1 VNLEENRQKLL
12 IVIVSRLILVSF
24 VMGLTASASAE
35 QTSFARFLQAFVLS
49 VYLLSALYLVLWR
62 RKWDPDRLYLLQF
75 AFDLVLI
82 TWLIFASGGIDSPFT
97 PFYVLIIVYATLL
110 KHRRGG
116 VLGLMLCIASYVGI
130 AHLGFFG
137 VIPGKELVSYT
148 ELMYRVLLNVL
159 AFVSVT
165 LLGMYLSERLH
176 NARREL
182 GAARALHWNIVNSI
196 RTGLL
201 TLDTS
206 GNITS
211 LNRAAE
217 SITGFRQSDLLSM
230 PLSHVFPASITG
242 RILNSQFHSGSRPLR
257 LECWIGNG
265 RPKEAF
271 LGISCS
277 PLVDEAAERIGYVL
291 SFQDLTEIHRREEEL
306 QIKEKMA
313 AIGQIAAGLAHE
325 IRNPLG
331 SLSGSIQILSSE
343 LALSADQARL
353 IEIILRECDRLNK
366 IVGDFL
372 AYAGARPCVRQPVD
386 LVPVIQDAVELFK
399 NNPEFKPGHRID
411 LSAPPTLTCEAD
423 ADQIRQAVWNI
434 LQNAVRAMPEGGKLA
449 IRISR
454 NHSRVTLS
462 FADEGV
468 GMTAEEKKM
477 LFQPFHSGFRKG
489 AGLGMAIVYQ
499 IVQQHRGSIQVKSR
513 RSKGTAIDLSFP
525 AAAAERTRPHRF
537 GTAGKQNQ
545 AQLKTVTA
553 LL

>member
-12 IVIVSRLILVSF
+12 IVIISRLILVSF
-24 VMGLTASASAE
+24 VMGLTASSE
-35 QTSFARFLQAFVLS
+35 QTDFSGFLQAFVLS
-49 VYLLSALYLVLWR
+49 VYLLSALYLILWR
-62 RKWDPDRLYLLQF
+62 RKWDLDKLYVLQF
-75 AFDLVLI
+75 TFDLVLI

-110 KHRRGG
+110 KQRRGG
-116 VLGLMLCIASYVGI
+116 ILGLVLCITSYVSI
-130 AHLGFFG
+130 AHLGYFG
-137 VIPGKELVSYT
+137 AIPGKEMVSYT
-148 ELMYRVLLNVL
+148 QLMYRVLLNVL
-159 AFVSVT
+159 AFISVT

-176 NARREL
+176 SARREL

-196 RTGLL
+196 RAGLL

-206 GNITS
+206 GKITS

-217 SITGFRQSDLLSM
+217 IITGYSQREVLGM
-230 PLSHVFPASITG
+230 PLSHVFPATISN
-242 RILNSQFHSGSRPLR
+242 RIINSQFHSTSKPIR

-265 RPKEAF
+265 RPKESF

-277 PLVDEAAERIGYVL
+277 PLLDEAGDRIGYVL

-306 QIKEKMA
+306 QLKEKMA

-331 SLSGSIQILSSE
+331 SLSGSIQILRSE
-343 LALSADQARL
+343 LHLSSDQARL
-353 IEIILRECDRLNK
+353 IEIVLRECDRLNK

-386 LVPVIQDAVELFK
+386 LVPIVEDTVQLFK
-399 NNPEFKPGHRID
+399 NNPEFRPVHKID

-434 LQNAVRAMPEGGKLA
+434 LQNAVRAMPEGGKLTV
-449 IRISR
+449 RISR
-454 NHSRVTLS
+454 NHSRVMLN
-462 FADEGV
+462 FCDEGV

-499 IVQQHRGSIQVKSR
+499 IVQQHRGAIQVKSR
-513 RSKGTAIDLSFP
+513 RNKGTVVDVSFP
-525 AAAAERTRPHRF
+525 ASAAESIRPHRF
-537 GTAGKQNQ
+537 GPGVKQDELVAN
-545 AQLKTVTA
+545 AMTA

>member
-24 VMGLTASASAE
+24 VMGLTASASE
-35 QTSFARFLQAFVLS
+35 QTAFSRFLQAFVLS
-49 VYLLSALYLVLWR
+49 IYLLSALYLVLWR
-62 RKWDPDRLYLLQF
+62 RRWNPDRLYLLQF
-75 AFDLVLI
+75 AFDLALI

-97 PFYVLIIVYATLL
+97 PFYVLIIVYATLV
-110 KHRRGG
+110 KQRRGG
-116 VLGLMLCIASYVGI
+116 VLGLVLCIVSYVSI

-137 VIPGKELVSYT
+137 AIAGVETVPYT
-148 ELMYRVLLNVL
+148 QLMYRVLLNVL
-159 AFVSVT
+159 AFISVT
-165 LLGMYLSERLH
+165 LLGLYLSERLH
-176 NARREL
+176 SARREL

-201 TLDTS
+201 TLDTA
-206 GNITS
+206 GKITS

-217 SITGFRQSDLLSM
+217 SITGFSQREVLGM
-230 PLSHVFPASITG
+230 PLSHVFPAAIAN
-242 RILNSQFHSGSRPLR
+242 RIINSQFQSASKPLR

-277 PLVDEAAERIGYVL
+277 PMVDEAGNRIGHVL
-291 SFQDLTEIHRREEEL
+291 SFQDLTEIQRREEEL
-306 QIKEKMA
+306 QLKEKMA

-331 SLSGSIQILSSE
+331 SLSGSIQILRSE
-343 LALSADQARL
+343 LQLSADQARL

-386 LVPVIQDAVELFK
+386 LVPIIEDTVQLFR
-399 NNPEFKPGHRID
+399 NNPEFKPGHQID

-423 ADQIRQAVWNI
+423 ADQIRQAVWNV

-449 IRISR
+449 IRTSR

-462 FADEGV
+462 FTDEGV

-499 IVQQHRGSIQVKSR
+499 VLQQHRGSIQVKSR
-513 RSKGTAIDLSFP
+513 RNKGSVIELSFP
-525 AAAAERTRPHRF
+525 ASAAESIRPHRF
-537 GTAGKQNQ
+537 GTRNKRDG
-545 AQLKTVTA
+545 LPVKTATA